1 MPRSKPRS
9 VSREVVKTAVPL
21 QSKTLLNPL
30 KRPLTD
36 SSSNELRNSKM
47 PRLDPNIQTPIAPN
61 DLINSK
67 MPRPDPNILTPMVK
81 KHIESNRDEAS
92 RPTCSANQNLI
103 DNTAS
108 TQPKRKTT
116 SSITITPLGPNRL
129 APKTSTRLKPGV
141 AINYFIKLEA
151 QTFRAHSSSQEH
163 KTPVL
168 RSTRT
173 LSEALLLS
181 CCWFRQVQE
190 LHCALDCNGFQ
201 NWSNWFLNRPSESVQ
216 SNFCPRRV

>member
-36 SSSNELRNSKM
+36 SSTNELRNSKM

-108 TQPKRKTT
+108 IQPKRKTT

-129 APKTSTRLKPGV
+129 TPEIQLVASILPKQIDIQSSEASNSAIRGPVYVHSFKKQNEIDYEQLKEENKRLK
-141 AINYFIKLEA
+141 F
-151 QTFRAHSSSQEH
+151 SS
-163 KTPVL
+163 KDFL
-168 RSTRT
+168 RRT
-173 LSEALLLS
+173 
-181 CCWFRQVQE
+181 Q
-190 LHCALDCNGFQ
+190 
-201 NWSNWFLNRPSESVQ
+201 
-216 SNFCPRRV
+216 